1 MSKAIEQL
9 SEMPPAKRFGLLGVL
24 ALAIAFVTAA
34 ERDLQRRPGDEVRGS
49 KWIWRVVCLNAIGS
63 AIYFKWGR
71 LLTQDQVAAAPPAA
85 KGR

>member
-9 SEMPPAKRFGLLGVL
+9 GEMPPAKRFGLLGVL
-24 ALAIAFVTAA
+24 VLAVAFVTAA

-71 LLTQDQVAAAPPAA
+71 LTTQDQGAPTPPAQS
-85 KGR
+85 GP